1 MAKTG
6 VTSLKVMAEAKVQG
20 VSKTTNFA
28 VDPRIMEV
36 EDGFNGRPL
45 DPLHVRAMADA
56 FQDGATFPPLEVRV
70 DGKRVV
76 VVDGHHRH
84 AGALLA
90 ISEGAEI
97 LALSCREFKGG
108 DADRVMLMITS
119 QQGLPMTPLQL
130 GVQYRKMLGFGWT
143 AVQIAKRCGKSANHV
158 NDMIALAESNSD
170 VQGMVTRGEVSATT
184 ALKVVKAKGQDA
196 GKALAGHLETAKA
209 VGKAKVTPQ
218 VVAGW
223 PKQDRVASIKAEIA
237 AEDFIKAIKR
247 EIATGGKERVED
259 ACPAYAD
266 LVAYLRG
273 TAKQLEAA

>member
-1 MAKTG
+1 
-6 VTSLKVMAEAKVQG
+6 MAEKKEAG

-36 EDGFNGRPL
+36 EEGFNGRPI
-45 DPLHVRAMADA
+45 DPAHVRAIADSLIG
-56 FQDGATFPPLEVRV
+56 GATLPPLEVRV
-70 DGKRVV
+70 ENGRVI
-76 VVDGHHRH
+76 VVDGHHRRE
-84 AGALLA
+84 GALLA

-97 LALSCREFKGG
+97 VALDCRQFRGN

-143 AVQIAKRCGKSANHV
+143 ASQIAKRCGKSANHV

-196 GKALAGHLETAKA
+196 GKALAGHLEAAKA
-209 VGKAKVTPQ
+209 AGKAKVTPQ

-237 AEDFIKAIKR
+237 AEDFVKAIKR
-247 EIATGGKERVED
+247 EIATSGEERVED
-259 ACPAYAD
+259 SCPAYAD

>member
-1 MAKTG
+1 MEYSGA
-6 VTSLKVMAEAKVQG
+6 VSLKVMAEKKEDG

-28 VDPRIMEV
+28 VDPRKMEI
-36 EDGFNGRPL
+36 EPGFNGRPI
-45 DPLHVRAMADA
+45 DQTHVRAIADSIKG
-56 FQDGATFPPLEVRV
+56 GATLPPLEVRV
-70 DGKRVV
+70 DNGRVII
-76 VVDGHHRH
+76 VDGHHRR

-97 LALSCREFKGG
+97 LALDCRQFRGN

-130 GVQYRKMLGFGWT
+130 GVQYRKMLGFQWT
-143 AVQIAKRCGKSANHV
+143 PSMIAKRCGKSANHV

-170 VQGMVTRGEVSATT
+170 VQAMVTRGEVSATT

-209 VGKAKVTPQ
+209 AGKAKVTPQ

-223 PKQDRVASIKAEIA
+223 PKQDRVAAIKAEIA
-237 AEDFIKAIKR
+237 AEDFIKAIER

-259 ACPAYAD
+259 TCPAFAS
-266 LVAYLRG
+266 LVEYLRG